1 MASADV
7 IGGGSIEPRALEDE
21 MKTAYLDYAMSVIV
35 GRALPDVR
43 DGLKPVHRRV
53 LYAMNE
59 LGLGPGRSYSKCA
72 LIVGEVMGKYHPHGD
87 SAIYDTLVR
96 MAQEFSMRNEL
107 VDGQGNFGSI
117 DDDPAA
123 AMRYCV
129 TGETRVRTA
138 SGTHTIA
145 SLAGEAEPDSDVPV
159 DLEVL
164 DRLGRPVRASMVFHS
179 GEHQTLR
186 LRTADGHELTG
197 TTNHPVLC
205 LVDMVG
211 VPLLMW
217 KLLEELEPGDRVL
230 LNRTP
235 WAQTAAT
242 PEESALGLLAGAFV
256 SEGWFSAGRAGFN
269 NVDEDFFREV
279 VAAYDELVGGRRY
292 VTSRVIRSG
301 SLCHELDVQNLT
313 ALRSS
318 PLAELEGLRSAE
330 KRVPEFV
337 WTGTP
342 ALKRSFLAALFEGDG
357 SSSLL
362 PRSTAQISYSTRSP
376 MLADGVQQL
385 LLEFGVVARQSRSA
399 RGELKVVIT
408 NRRDARLFSN
418 RVGFAGRKQAKL
430 EGELAQI
437 PGQSR
442 ALSHDHVPHLAGYI
456 RAEGASRYSDRDWLR
471 RNNVDRIERWE
482 RSGTAILERIGS
494 TEVREVV
501 EPLVTGDYYYARV
514 ESVAPAGVEPVYSL
528 RVDTDDHSFLT
539 NGFVSHNTEARL
551 ARIATEMLRDLD
563 MDTVDFTP
571 NYDGKKQEPVVLP
584 ARFPNLLVNGSSG
597 IAVGMATN
605 IPPHNLR
612 EVIGATVAY
621 IDDPSIEVEGL
632 MKHITGPDFPT
643 GGVILGRAGIR
654 DAYETGRGRVRVQA
668 RAHVEPLKQGKEAI
682 VVTELPFQVKK
693 GGDGGLIQKIADLVK
708 DGRITEIANI
718 EDHSDKRGMR
728 LVIELKRDAI
738 PKVVLNKLYKHT
750 PMQTTFGV
758 NMVALV
764 DNVPRT
770 LDLRAVIH
778 NYVAHQREV
787 IVRRTKHELSEKEAR
802 AHILEGLLTALEHLD
817 QIIELIRGSRD
828 RDSAREQL
836 MERFRLSAIQATAIL
851 DLRLS
856 QLTALEADSIKQ
868 EHADVTERIAE
879 LRTILGDESRV
890 LGVIK
895 EELAEIAERFGD
907 ERRTEIS
914 HSEDEIDIEDLIA
927 DQQMVI
933 TITRTGYIKS
943 LPLATYR
950 QQQRGGRGVTGMD
963 MKDGDYIEHLFVTS
977 SHDYLLF
984 FSNRGKVYRS
994 KVYELPEAQRTAKGR
1009 ALVNILPLREG
1020 ERIQA
1025 VVSTR
1030 DFTEAKYVV
1039 FATRNGTVKKTELEA
1054 YNTPIKADG
1063 IIAIKIRDDDELLA
1077 VRAVDPDDEI
1087 IMVSKAGLTVRFAE
1101 SDARSMGRDTT
1112 GVRGMD
1118 VGKTGEVIAMDVARD
1133 DMDLLVVT
1141 ENGYGKRTRI
1151 DQYRKTNRGAKGVKT
1166 IGLTE
1171 QKGAL
1176 AGALVVR
1183 EHQELVFIS
1192 VGGMVQRTAAG
1203 GISQQGRSATGVRV
1217 MNLKDEDLVSAVA
1230 LVVDPGNANGGGEP
1244 VAALAGED
1252 GLAPAEAGED
1262 APGSG
1267 DDGVQSP
1274 ED

>member
-1 MASADV
+1 V
-7 IGGGSIEPRALEDE
+7 ISGGNVEPRALEEE
-21 MKTAYLDYAMSVIV
+21 MRTAYLDYAMSVIV

-53 LYAMNE
+53 LYAMSE
-59 LGLGPGRSYSKCA
+59 LGLGPTRPYAKCA
-72 LIVGEVMGKYHPHGD
+72 KIVGEVMGNYHPHGD

-96 MAQEFSMRNEL
+96 MAQEFSMRYEL

-129 TGETRVRTA
+129 TGDTRVRTS
-138 SGTHTIA
+138 SGTMRIDA
-145 SLAGEAEPDSDVPV
+145 LAPHVQPDSETAV
-159 DLEVL
+159 DLQVR
-164 DRLGRPVRASMVFHS
+164 DRLGRPVHASLLFHS
-179 GEHQTLR
+179 GEHPTLR
-186 LRTADGHELTG
+186 LRTSEGYALTG
-197 TTNHPVLC
+197 TANHPVLC

-217 KLLEELEPGDRVL
+217 KLLEEIQPGERVL
-230 LNRTP
+230 LHRGTNIVDEVLPTRERML
-235 WAQTAAT
+235 AT
-242 PEESALGLLAGAFV
+242 LAGAFV
-256 SEGWFSAGRAGFN
+256 SEGWFGDRRAGFN
-269 NVDEDFFREV
+269 NVDKGFFDAV
-279 VAAYDELVGGRRY
+279 LSAYDEVVGGARY
-292 VTSRVIRSG
+292 VYSRTIRS
-301 SLCHELDVQNLT
+301 SSVCHELDIQNLT
-313 ALRSS
+313 ALRAS
-318 PLAELEGLRSAE
+318 PLAEMEGLTSE
-330 KRVPEFV
+330 HKRVPEFV
-337 WTGTP
+337 WSGSD
-342 ALKRSFLAALFEGDG
+342 AFKRMFLQALFEGDG
-357 SSSLL
+357 SCSLL
-362 PRSTAQISYSTRSP
+362 PRSTIQISYSTRSP
-376 MLADGVQQL
+376 QLAHDVQQL
-385 LLEFGVVARQSRSA
+385 LLEFGVIARLSRSA

-408 NRRDARLFSN
+408 NRRDGRLFAE
-418 RVGFAGRKQAKL
+418 RVGFLGIKQQKL
-430 EGELAQI
+430 ERILARI
-437 PGQSR
+437 PAASR
-442 ALSHDHVPHLAGYI
+442 ALSHDHVPHIARYI
-456 RAEGASRYSDRDWLR
+456 RAEGGSTVAERDWLR
-471 RNNVDRIERWE
+471 RHNVDRVERWE
-482 RSGTAILERIGS
+482 HGSTAIMERIS
-494 TEVREVV
+494 SQEVRDVV
-501 EPLVTGDYYYARV
+501 APLVSGDYYYAEVASV
-514 ESVAPAGVEPVYSL
+514 EPAGVQPVYSL

-551 ARIATEMLRDLD
+551 TRVATEMLRDLD
-563 MDTVDFTP
+563 MDTVDFAQ
-571 NYDGKKQEPVVLP
+571 NYDGSRREPLVLP
-584 ARFPNLLVNGSSG
+584 SRLPNLLVNGSSG

-612 EVIGATVAY
+612 EVIDATIAY
-621 IDDPSIEVEGL
+621 IEDPGIEVEGL
-632 MKHITGPDFPT
+632 MRHIKGPDFPT
-643 GGVILGRAGIR
+643 GGIILGRGGIR

-668 RAHVEPLKQGKEAI
+668 RAHIEPLSHGKEAI
-682 VVTELPFQVKK
+682 VVTELPFMVKK
-693 GGDGGLIQKIADLVK
+693 MGDGNLVTKIADLANDK
-708 DGRITEIANI
+708 RISEISDI
-718 EDHSDKRGMR
+718 VDQSDKRGMR

-764 DNVPRT
+764 DGVPRT
-770 LDLRAVIH
+770 LNLREAIEA
-778 NYVAHQREV
+778 YVAHQREV

-817 QIIELIRGSRD
+817 EIIELIRGSRD

-836 MERFRLSAIQATAIL
+836 IARFSLSAIQATAIL

-879 LRTILGDESRV
+879 LRAILGDETRV
-890 LGVIK
+890 MAVIR
-895 EELAEIAERFGD
+895 EELTEIAERFGD

-914 HSEDEIDIEDLIA
+914 ASEDEIDIEDLIA

-933 TITRTGYIKS
+933 TITSTGYIKS

-963 MKDGDYIEHLFVTS
+963 MKDGDFIEHLFVCS

-1030 DFTEAKYVV
+1030 DFTEAQFLV
-1039 FATRNGTVKKTELEA
+1039 FATTSGTVKKTELAA

-1063 IIAIKIRDDDELLA
+1063 IIAINIRDDDELLA
-1077 VRAVDPDDEI
+1077 VRPVDPDDEV
-1087 IMVSKAGLTVRFAE
+1087 IMVSRAGLTVRFAE
-1101 SDARSMGRDTT
+1101 SDVRSMGRDTT

-1118 VGKTGEVIAMDVARD
+1118 VGNSGRVIAMDVARD

-1141 ENGYGKRTRI
+1141 ENGYGKRTQI
-1151 DQYRKTNRGAKGVKT
+1151 SQYRKTNRGAKGVKT

-1183 EHQELVFIS
+1183 EHQDLVFIS
-1192 VGGMVQRTAAG
+1192 VGGMVQRTGVA

-1217 MNLKDEDLVSAVA
+1217 MNLKEEDVVSAVA
-1230 LVVDPGNANGGGEP
+1230 LVVD
-1244 VAALAGED
+1244 
-1252 GLAPAEAGED
+1252 AGED
-1262 APGSG
+1262 AELGAGAEAEPGG
-1267 DDGVQSP
+1267 DVALQGAEPGVDDAP
-1274 ED
+1274 DEDPAAGLD